1 MKIIRG
7 DTILLSFI
15 RLNSDGQPITSIADA
30 VYFTVK
36 RNYTTEDVILQKRL
50 SDMTFDD
57 ETGKYA
63 FAINPEDTD
72 SLNYGKY
79 VYDVEVIVGSYKKTI
94 ARGELEITEEVT
106 HVGNEV

>member
-15 RLNSDGQPITSIADA
+15 RLDANGQPITTIADS

-36 RNYTTEDVILQKRL
+36 KNYITESVILQKKI
-50 SDMTFDD
+50 SDMSFDD
-57 ETGKYA
+57 ETGKYS
-63 FAINPEDTD
+63 FTINPADTD
-72 SLNYGKY
+72 GLNYGKY
-79 VYDVEVIVGSYKKTI
+79 VYDIEVIVGNYKKTI